1 MLIFYIVENLTSV
14 GSMNCD
20 SLTVTWFLRA
30 DSIMLSQLNYTITL
44 TNMMTS
50 EVVNTTNFAGNFC
63 VPLNNTQCGE
73 YLTMFTYTVDGLSL
87 ASQNYTLSLLTSI
100 INDTMYEITTPE
112 VNTTAITGTCS
123 VCIN

>member
-20 SLTVTWFLRA
+20 SLTVTWFLRG
-30 DSIMLSQLNYTITL
+30 DSIMLSQLNYTIML
-44 TNMMTS
+44 TNMMTG
-50 EVVNTTNFAGNFC
+50 EVVNTTNFTGNFC
-63 VPLNNTQCGE
+63 VPYTQCGE